1 MARSW
6 DGDGMIGGDIDGGR
20 GTGRSLVGGRQTEN
34 RKTGNRVQKTFCFRG
49 QSTKGDAVRVAP
61 RASSQ
66 ARNYGRGLAVR
77 CSAGFAGC
85 GAGAVEVLV
94 PLDDP
99 DDDVLDDD
107 PLEDDPAFGLYS
119 RPLDEPLDEPCV
131 YPLPFTICPPARGA
145 ACVPVTMMI
154 GAPP

>member
-20 GTGRSLVGGRQTEN
+20 VARWRSLVGGRQTEN
-34 RKTGNRVQKTFCFRG
+34 RKTENRVQKTFRFRG
-49 QSTKGDAVRVAP
+49 LSTKGDAVRVAL

-77 CSAGFAGC
+77 CSAGC

-119 RPLDEPLDEPCV
+119 RPLDEPLDEPWV
-131 YPLPFTICPPARGA
+131 
-145 ACVPVTMMI
+145 
-154 GAPP
+154 